1 MSIDKQESIDVAEL
15 LYGIVKEEVDKLN
28 EVKPQDTPAI
38 DITTNPEDK
47 KKLLIADLDTEE
59 GKEKAEWFKRGW
71 LEGYRHKEDIDKEM
85 KIEEGDIDFMY
96 KWIRSKSGK

>member
-28 EVKPQDTPAI
+28 EVKSQDTPAVCEYSGLRPI
-38 DITTNPEDK
+38 
-47 KKLLIADLDTEE
+47 
-59 GKEKAEWFKRGW
+59 
-71 LEGYRHKEDIDKEM
+71 EGYKEEEKDKEDIDKEM
-85 KIEEGDIDFMY
+85 KIERGDINFMY

>member
-28 EVKPQDTPAI
+28 EVSPQDTPAVCEYSGLRPI
-38 DITTNPEDK
+38 
-47 KKLLIADLDTEE
+47 
-59 GKEKAEWFKRGW
+59 
-71 LEGYRHKEDIDKEM
+71 EGYKEEETDKEDIDKEM
-85 KIEEGDIDFMY
+85 KIERGDINFMY